1 MNLPSFLQPVPPDV
15 AVEIEATQVAAARVS
30 WRGTSATVAAHA
42 TERLPAGLV
51 VPALAAAN
59 ITDVAAVGRA
69 ITQALSRLGGRV
81 RRVALVIPD
90 SAAKVSLVRFEKVPP
105 RAVDLDELVRW
116 QIKKTSPF
124 PLEDAMVS
132 YTPGLKHADGQEF
145 VVAAARLDVV
155 QQYEQACTVAGVHAG
170 LVDLATFS
178 IINGILAHRSASPGD
193 TSTGSSK
200 AMSNG
205 DWLLVHVTPTYTT
218 LAVIRE
224 GKLIFF
230 RNRADDAEG
239 TLADLVHQTAMY
251 YEDRLQGA
259 GFARVL
265 LAGAA
270 VDPAGADAL
279 RRGLEERLGLTVEAV
294 DPRGAASLI
303 DRINPSA
310 DLLDALAPLVGILLR
325 EQRAA

>member
-1 MNLPSFLQPVPPDV
+1 MNLPAILQPVPPDV
-15 AVEIEATQVAAARVS
+15 AVEIESTHVAAARLS
-30 WRGTSATVAAHA
+30 WQGATATIAAHT

-51 VPALAAAN
+51 VPTLAAAN
-59 ITDVAAVGRA
+59 ISDVAAVGRA
-69 ITQALSRLGGRV
+69 LTQALSRLGGRP

-90 SAAKVSLVRFEKVPP
+90 SAAKVSLVRFEKVPA
-105 RAVDLDELVRW
+105 RAGDLDELVRW
-116 QIKKTSPF
+116 QIKKAAPF
-124 PLEDAMVS
+124 PIEDAMVTF
-132 YTPGLKHADGQEF
+132 TPGMKYPDGQEF
-145 VVAAARLDVV
+145 VVAAARRDVV
-155 QQYEQACTVAGVHAG
+155 QEYEQACTLAGLHAG

-178 IINGILAHRSASPGD
+178 IINGVLAQRALPP
-193 TSTGSSK
+193 
-200 AMSNG
+200 G

-218 LAVIRE
+218 LAVIRDRN
-224 GKLIFF
+224 LIFF

-270 VDPAGADAL
+270 VDPAGADSL

-294 DPRGAASLI
+294 DPRGAAALI
-303 DRINPSA
+303 DRINPSP

-325 EQRAA
+325 ERRAA